1 MMNRQ
6 DAITKLS
13 AALHTV
19 GTAYLSLTHESRTG
33 TTRHY
38 TVLISPPG
46 GSKIEDIT
54 WLVCLVIGKQF
65 NQTYGTI
72 DLKGMRSQDANY
84 LEWAIGEA
92 LGSGEL
98 YKVVKL

>member
-1 MMNRQ
+1 MNRQ
-6 DAITKLS
+6 EAIIKLS

-46 GSKIEDIT
+46 SSKIEDIT
-54 WLVCLVIGKQF
+54 WLVCLAIGKQF

-72 DLKGMRSQDANY
+72 DLKGMRSQDAAN
-84 LEWAIGEA
+84 LELAINEVMGIGWLFE
-92 LGSGEL
+92 
-98 YKVVKL
+98 VVKL